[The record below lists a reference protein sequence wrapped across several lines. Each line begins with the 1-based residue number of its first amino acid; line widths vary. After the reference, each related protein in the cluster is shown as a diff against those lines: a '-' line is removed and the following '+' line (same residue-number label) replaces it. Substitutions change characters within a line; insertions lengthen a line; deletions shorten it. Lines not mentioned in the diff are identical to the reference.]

1 MEENKNTEEKFKRSM
16 ETLQYII
23 ETSVSSNIESVELT
37 DFTYYPKY
45 NSVESKLII
54 KTYCEDHDFR
64 SLGDVMDKA
73 DTEIIKIIGQYN
85 FKSNGSL
92 KKRHDGQGYWISVM
106 PVGSKWST
114 YGENQFDVFMEY
126 LIYQDDFPE

>member
-114 YGENQFDVFMEY
+114 YGENQFDAFMEY

>member
-1 MEENKNTEEKFKRSM
+1 MEENKNNEEKFKRSM

-23 ETSVSSNIESVELT
+23 ETSVSSDIQSVEIT
-37 DFTYYPKY
+37 DFVYYPKY
-45 NSVESKLII
+45 VSVEAKLII

-64 SLGDVMDKA
+64 RVGNSMDSA
-73 DTEIIKIIGQYN
+73 DSEIHKIINQYT

-92 KKRHDGQGYWISVM
+92 KQRPDKHGYWISIL
-106 PVGSKWST
+106 PIASKWTT
-114 YGENQFDVFMEY
+114 YGENQFDIVMEY

>member
-1 MEENKNTEEKFKRSM
+1 MEENTNIEEKFKRSM

-73 DTEIIKIIGQYN
+73 DTEIIKIISQYT

-92 KKRHDGQGYWISVM
+92 KQRPDKHGYWMSIM
-106 PVGSKWST
+106 PIASKWTT

-126 LIYQDDFPE
+126 LIFQDDFPE

>member
-23 ETSVSSNIESVELT
+23 ETSVSSDIHSVEIT
-37 DFTYYPKY
+37 DFVYYPKY
-45 NSVESKLII
+45 NGVEARLII

-64 SLGDVMDKA
+64 SVGNAMNSA
-73 DTEIIKIIGQYN
+73 DTEIDKIFNQYT

-92 KKRHDGQGYWISVM
+92 KQRYNGQGYWMSIM
-106 PVGSKWST
+106 PVDVKWSA
-114 YGENQFDVFMEY
+114 YRENPFDIVMEY
-126 LIYQDDFPE
+126 HIMQDDFPE

>member
-1 MEENKNTEEKFKRSM
+1 MEENTNAEEKFKRSM

-23 ETSVSSNIESVELT
+23 ETSVSSDIESVEIT
-37 DFTYYPKY
+37 DFVYYPKY
-45 NSVESKLII
+45 VSVEAKLII

-64 SLGDVMDKA
+64 RVSNSMDSA
-73 DTEIIKIIGQYN
+73 DKEIYKIISQYT

-92 KKRHDGQGYWISVM
+92 KQRPDKHGYWISIM
-106 PVGSKWST
+106 PIASKWTT
-114 YGENQFDVFMEY
+114 YGENQFDIVMEY

>member
-1 MEENKNTEEKFKRSM
+1 MEENKDTEEKFKRSM

-23 ETSVSSNIESVELT
+23 ETSVSSDIESVELT

>member
-1 MEENKNTEEKFKRSM
+1 MEENKKTEEKFKRSM

-23 ETSVSSNIESVELT
+23 ETSVSSDIESVELT

-114 YGENQFDVFMEY
+114 YGENKFDVFMEY

>member
-1 MEENKNTEEKFKRSM
+1 MEENKKTEEKFKRSM

-23 ETSVSSNIESVELT
+23 ETSVSSDIESVELT

-64 SLGDVMDKA
+64 DLGVIMDKA

>member
-1 MEENKNTEEKFKRSM
+1 MEENTNAEEKFKRSM

-23 ETSVSSNIESVELT
+23 ETSVSSDIESVEIT
-37 DFTYYPKY
+37 DFVYYPKY
-45 NSVESKLII
+45 VSVEAKLII

-64 SLGDVMDKA
+64 RVGNSMDSA
-73 DTEIIKIIGQYN
+73 DSEIHKIINQYN

-92 KKRHDGQGYWISVM
+92 IKRYDGQGYWISVM

-114 YGENQFDVFMEY
+114 YGENQFDIVMEY

>member
-1 MEENKNTEEKFKRSM
+1 MEENTNIEEKFKRSM

-23 ETSVSSNIESVELT
+23 ETSVSSDIESVELT

>member
-1 MEENKNTEEKFKRSM
+1 MEENTNAEEKFKRSM

-23 ETSVSSNIESVELT
+23 ETSVSSDIESVEIT
-37 DFTYYPKY
+37 DFVYYPKY
-45 NSVESKLII
+45 VSVEAKLII

-64 SLGDVMDKA
+64 RVGNSMDRA
-73 DTEIIKIIGQYN
+73 DSEIHKIINQYN

-92 KKRHDGQGYWISVM
+92 IKRYDGQGYWISVM

-114 YGENQFDVFMEY
+114 YGENQFDIVMEY

>member
-1 MEENKNTEEKFKRSM
+1 MEENTNAEEKFKRSM

-23 ETSVSSNIESVELT
+23 ETSVSSDIESVEIT
-37 DFTYYPKY
+37 DFVYYPKY
-45 NSVESKLII
+45 VSVEAKLII

-64 SLGDVMDKA
+64 RVGNSMDSA
-73 DTEIIKIIGQYN
+73 DSEIHKIISQYT

-92 KKRHDGQGYWISVM
+92 KQRPDKHGYWISVM

-114 YGENQFDVFMEY
+114 YGENQFDIVMEY

>member
-1 MEENKNTEEKFKRSM
+1 MEENKNIEETFRSSM
-16 ETLQYII
+16 ETLQFII
-23 ETSVSSNIESVELT
+23 ETSVSSEISSVEIT
-37 DFTYYPKY
+37 DFVYHPKY
-45 NSVESKLII
+45 VSVEAKLII
-54 KTYCEDHDFR
+54 KTYCEDHDFG
-64 SLGDVMDKA
+64 SVINVMDSA
-73 DTEIIKIIGQYN
+73 DTEILNIIKQYN

-126 LIYQDDFPE
+126 YIFQDDFPE

>member
-1 MEENKNTEEKFKRSM
+1 MEENTNIEEKFKRSM

-73 DTEIIKIIGQYN
+73 DTEIIKIISQYT

-92 KKRHDGQGYWISVM
+92 KQRPDKHGYWMSIM
-106 PVGSKWST
+106 PIASKWTT

>member
-23 ETSVSSNIESVELT
+23 ETSVSSDIESVEIT
-37 DFTYYPKY
+37 DFVYYPKF
-45 NSVESKLII
+45 NGVEAKLII

-64 SLGDVMDKA
+64 TVGNAMDKA
-73 DTEIIKIIGQYN
+73 DTEIYKIISQYT

-92 KKRHDGQGYWISVM
+92 KQRPDKHGYWMSIM
-106 PVGSKWST
+106 PIGVKWSAG
-114 YGENQFDVFMEY
+114 GENPFDMVMEY
-126 LIYQDDFPE
+126 HIMQDDFPE

>member
-23 ETSVSSNIESVELT
+23 ETSVSSDIESVEIT
-37 DFTYYPKY
+37 DFVYYPKY
-45 NSVESKLII
+45 VSVEAKLII

-114 YGENQFDVFMEY
+114 YGENQFDIVMEY

>member
-1 MEENKNTEEKFKRSM
+1 MEENTNIEEKFKRSM

-23 ETSVSSNIESVELT
+23 ETSVSSDIESVEIT

-73 DTEIIKIIGQYN
+73 DTEINKIIGQYN